1 MTSRDVLDSPV
12 DGAVDV
18 HVVLVTAPTEAVASA
33 LAERVVNDG
42 LVACVNI
49 VAGIRSVYRWQG
61 AIESATEQLL
71 VMKTTRDRLA
81 TLQATIVSLHP
92 YDVPEIIALPVTGG
106 LPAYLQ
112 WIVDETRPG
121 ASR

>member
-1 MTSRDVLDSPV
+1 MTSRDEV
-12 DGAVDV
+12 DGPSETPVDV
-18 HVVLVTAPTEAVASA
+18 HIVLVTAPSEAVASA
-33 LAERVVNDG
+33 LAERVVTDG

-71 VMKTTRDRLA
+71 VMKTTRDRLT
-81 TLQATIVSLHP
+81 TLQATIVALHP
-92 YDVPEIIALPVTGG
+92 YDVPEVIALPVTGG